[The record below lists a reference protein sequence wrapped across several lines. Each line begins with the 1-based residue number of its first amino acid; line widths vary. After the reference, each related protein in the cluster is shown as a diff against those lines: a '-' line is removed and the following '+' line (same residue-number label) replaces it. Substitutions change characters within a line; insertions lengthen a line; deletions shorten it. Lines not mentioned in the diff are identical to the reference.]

1 MVRQLIYFSLILIL
15 ACSCVPM
22 KQYNNLKEDLV
33 DAKDRELSTFEENR
47 KLKEANTEM
56 SALFN
61 RQKNDCDSLASR
73 MSASSAEKSQLEEE
87 LNRLKQSYEEF
98 PDMTNMNSKEI
109 KTLLKKVRDANLEL
123 IEREKSLNESQR
135 IRREEQKRL
144 MELEAALKRKDAA
157 VAELKRKVSEAL
169 LGFEKDG
176 LSIKIKNGK
185 VYVSVED
192 KLLFRSGSWTVGK
205 NGKTA
210 LRKLASL
217 IAKNNDINIMV
228 EGHTDNIPYKG
239 NKQIKDNWDLSV
251 KRSTAI
257 IRIILENK
265 SVDPKRLIAAG
276 RSKYVPLNTENSSYG
291 RAKNRRTEIILTPKL
306 DEVFKILEN

>member
-1 MVRQLIYFSLILIL
+1 MIRRIIYLSFILFL

-22 KQYNNLKEDLV
+22 KQYNNLKEDLNST
-33 DAKDRELSTFEENR
+33 KDKEISTLEENR
-47 KLKEANTEM
+47 KLRESNTEM
-56 SALFN
+56 SAGFDRLKIDN
-61 RQKNDCDSLASR
+61 DSLAAK
-73 MSASSAEKSQLEEE
+73 MNICSAEKNQLEEE
-87 LNRLKQSYEEF
+87 LNRLKQSYEEY

-109 KTLLKKVRDANLEL
+109 RTLLKKVRDANLEL
-123 IEREKSLNESQR
+123 IEREKKLHESER

-144 MELEAALKRKDAA
+144 IELEDALKRKDAA
-157 VAELKRKVSEAL
+157 VAELKRKVSDAL

-176 LSIKIKNGK
+176 LSVKIKNGK

-192 KLLFRSGSWTVGK
+192 KLLFRSGSWTVGT
-205 NGKTA
+205 NGKSA
-210 LRKLASL
+210 LRKLANV

-265 SVDPKRLIAAG
+265 SVNPKRLIAAG